1 MRILYKW
8 LYYDSVSLELQSNGD
23 IESYDNIMEQYPN
36 YPKIWYN
43 LILVYKQK
51 IKEYFN
57 L

>member
-1 MRILYKW
+1 MRILYEW

-43 LILVYKQK
+43 LILRYKQK
-51 IKEYFN
+51 TKEYFN
-57 L
+57 Q

>member
-1 MRILYKW
+1 MRILYEW

-43 LILVYKQK
+43 LILEYKQK
-51 IKEYFN
+51 TKEYFN
-57 L
+57 R